1 MVNLYN
7 AVSLKYLTPFGG
19 EDLSM
24 LYGDFI
30 LKFSPGGEQWIGIGA
45 KKSKPTFKGDL
56 VWGDDLDIST
66 KSLNWRQ
73 CERTKLTAESQDGY
87 FIMDGF
93 TDVNRDNIAVAAK
106 EFIELATKWC
116 GGQAEIFWL
125 DQEHSEVEVKYQT
138 KDIKTLKPVVVAKLV
153 KPKAELVGLA
163 KIIQTAIA
171 KTVGKDVKFSVEH
184 PENMEFGDFS
194 TNVGMILPN
203 KVTPSQSKGVTL
215 KICEALKHE
224 ESLKKIVSKIE
235 VAGAGF
241 INISIQPQVLVNEL
255 ERVLAGESEKPLKN
269 KKIMVEFAHPNTHK
283 EMHIGHMRTLIVGEA
298 LARILAAAGAKVF
311 RANYQGDIGPHVAKS
326 IWGTGEILK
335 EEKLTWEQAEKL
347 SLTQKAH
354 LLGRGYV
361 RGNQDY
367 EANKE
372 EIDQL
377 NLKIY
382 AHDKTI
388 EPIYQQTRKWS
399 LDYYG
404 QFYERFGTKYDQL
417 FFESEVAEKGKQIV
431 LENMDKVFKKSDG
444 AVVFPGENYGLHT
457 RVFVTQDGNPTY
469 EAKDMGLAPEQFKAF
484 PFDRCIHVVANEQT
498 GYFQVIIKAL
508 ELIDKKFAG
517 REYHLPMGMVSL
529 VGKKISSRTGE
540 IITVDGLLDEVKEL
554 LKPLAKNNEAL
565 EAVTVGAVKYS
576 VLKTGCEQNVAF
588 DIKNSVSLEGN
599 SGPYLQYTY
608 ARSRSILE
616 RAKFS
621 IFNFQFS
628 KKIDFNQEEEI
639 LLRTL
644 YRYEEVVVQAA
655 EELAPNVVANFI
667 YDVAQK
673 FNSFYNKNRVIGS
686 GEAEGFRLWLT
697 QATAEI
703 LKKGLVLLGI
713 DVVEK
718 M

>member
-1 MVNLYN
+1 MKFKIKPEVFQKFPNLVVAIPVILGFNNQKGGEEILQYLREQEKDLPRRMKREDLELDQRAASYFEVFKQFGADPEKIVPTHVALAKRVLEGGDIPDINPMVNLYN

-184 PENMEFGDFS
+184 PENMAWGDFS
-194 TNVGMILPN
+194 TNVGIILSN
-203 KVTPSQSKGVTL
+203 KVTPSLRKGVSL
-215 KICEALKHE
+215 KICEALKGE
-224 ESLKKIVSKIE
+224 ESLKNIFSKIE

-241 INISIQPQVLVNEL
+241 INISIQTEVLISETQ
-255 ERVLAGESEKPLKN
+255 RVLSGELEKPLKN
-269 KKIMVEFAHPNTHK
+269 KKLMVEFAHPNTHK

-298 LARILAAAGAKVF
+298 LARILIASGAKVF

-335 EEKLTWEQAEKL
+335 EEKSSLDKAEKL
-347 SLTQKAH
+347 SLTAKAH

-361 RGNQDY
+361 RGNQEY
-367 EANKE
+367 EANKT

-377 NLKIY
+377 N
-382 AHDKTI
+382 T
-388 EPIYQQTRKWS
+388 
-399 LDYYG
+399 
-404 QFYERFGTKYDQL
+404 
-417 FFESEVAEKGKQIV
+417 
-431 LENMDKVFKKSDG
+431 
-444 AVVFPGENYGLHT
+444 
-457 RVFVTQDGNPTY
+457 
-469 EAKDMGLAPEQFKAF
+469 
-484 PFDRCIHVVANEQT
+484 
-498 GYFQVIIKAL
+498 
-508 ELIDKKFAG
+508 
-517 REYHLPMGMVSL
+517 
-529 VGKKISSRTGE
+529 
-540 IITVDGLLDEVKEL
+540 
-554 LKPLAKNNEAL
+554 
-565 EAVTVGAVKYS
+565 
-576 VLKTGCEQNVAF
+576 
-588 DIKNSVSLEGN
+588 
-599 SGPYLQYTY
+599 
-608 ARSRSILE
+608 
-616 RAKFS
+616 
-621 IFNFQFS
+621 
-628 KKIDFNQEEEI
+628 
-639 LLRTL
+639 
-644 YRYEEVVVQAA
+644 
-655 EELAPNVVANFI
+655 
-667 YDVAQK
+667 
-673 FNSFYNKNRVIGS
+673 
-686 GEAEGFRLWLT
+686 
-697 QATAEI
+697 
-703 LKKGLVLLGI
+703 
-713 DVVEK
+713 
-718 M
+718 